1 MHKHNILFVIRVEL
15 RHLEETQLAE
25 VNERERV
32 AREAADERRLSSS
45 FVELLNEHQLF
56 DSFWDGDADGQLLVS
71 TGEEVET
78 LVKE

>member
-1 MHKHNILFVIRVEL
+1 M
-15 RHLEETQLAE
+15 EETQQAE
-25 VNERERV
+25 VNERDRI

-56 DSFWDGDADGQLLVS
+56 DSFWDGDVDGKLLLS